1 MPELL
6 LVAQALAVAQVVPVA
21 LSVAAAVD
29 VAAALVSESCV
40 AAAWALGREPAEGDA

>member
-6 LVAQALAVAQVVPVA
+6 LEAQKLAVAQVVPVA
-21 LSVAAAVD
+21 LSVAAAVEV
-29 VAAALVSESCV
+29 VAALESESCE